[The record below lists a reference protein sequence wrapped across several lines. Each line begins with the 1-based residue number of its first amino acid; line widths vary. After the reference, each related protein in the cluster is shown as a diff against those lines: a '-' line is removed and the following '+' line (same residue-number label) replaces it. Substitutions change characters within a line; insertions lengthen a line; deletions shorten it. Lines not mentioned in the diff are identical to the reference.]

1 MSHLSSAMQRQHVND
16 IVPFARR
23 PFAGEGLA
31 AEDIGAFVH
40 ERNAMQL
47 SFQCMLVAAMRPER
61 ICRPVVVANDG
72 F

>member
-1 MSHLSSAMQRQHVND
+1 MQRQHVND
-16 IVPFARR
+16 IGPFARR

-40 ERNAMQL
+40 ERNVESAMQL